1 MVHDGWFQSENP
13 TRSRQPLG
21 AENRLCLPRW
31 RMTCWVDPQSLV
43 LVAPNEAPRE
53 SGTKQRG
60 SFFGHRAEMGGFVWF
75 PPFADADR
83 RCSSLVERSRGGNEP
98 LYVVPTEGG
107 FHCTPYLRPV
117 QGAGSRTT
125 TSPGGGKKGW
135 KNQELQGSLSISRP
149 ARCRLMTASASNF
162 KPAEME
168 GQCNSRCRGRLYF
181 DLIGSLGGG
190 RRAEARGHVPWLSP
204 NGCGRVP
211 VAPAVTNSSPPRRR
225 VCDHRREGRASN
237 PDGGA
242 SLSQPAQPW

>member
-1 MVHDGWFQSENP
+1 MRRPGSQGPSSGGLFSAIGLRWGVSFGFLLLLTLIVDA
-13 TRSRQPLG
+13 PL
-21 AENRLCLPRW
+21 W
-31 RMTCWVDPQSLV
+31 W
-43 LVAPNEAPRE
+43 NEAAEETNLSTGPNGGRVSLYAVSPSCPRRGE
-53 SGTKQRG
+53 SNHDKPGRREERLEKPGAPGQ
-60 SFFGHRAEMGGFVWF
+60 
-75 PPFADADR
+75 PFYFTA
-83 RCSSLVERSRGGNEP
+83 
-98 LYVVPTEGG
+98 
-107 FHCTPYLRPV
+107 
-117 QGAGSRTT
+117 
-125 TSPGGGKKGW
+125 
-135 KNQELQGSLSISRP
+135 

-162 KPAEME
+162 KPAEMK